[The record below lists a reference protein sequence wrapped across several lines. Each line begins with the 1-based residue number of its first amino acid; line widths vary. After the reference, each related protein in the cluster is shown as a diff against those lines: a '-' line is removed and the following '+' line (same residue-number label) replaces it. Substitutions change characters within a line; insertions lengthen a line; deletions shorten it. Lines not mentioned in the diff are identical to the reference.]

1 MNQSVPTVNRIAVV
15 VEPKEPYY
23 AWDRALDDD
32 GPSIDSMSR
41 ESMTSVYLIDEAEN
55 AEKSLRRNW
64 SWIFEEKLFSWHR
77 DREGWPKKRTYKCFR
92 DWFEVRLIDLV
103 FDLSESPLLQED
115 F

>member
-1 MNQSVPTVNRIAVV
+1 MSQSVPTVNRIAVV

-23 AWDRALDDD
+23 AWARALDDD
-32 GPSIDSMSR
+32 EPSIDSMSR
-41 ESMTSVYLIDEAEN
+41 ESITSVYLIDEAEN
-55 AEKSLRRNW
+55 AEKSLRQNW
-64 SWIFEEKLFSWHR
+64 EWIFEEKLISWHR
-77 DREGWPKKRTYKCFR
+77 DREAWPDKRTYTSFR